1 MTVSYTFS
9 LNLIAMKSSLFVRAI
24 LLLTAGL
31 FLSSCAVVREGQ
43 VGVKRK
49 LGKYADVPYRDGL
62 RMYNPFTSTIV
73 KVSTQT
79 ENMEVELNIPSK
91 EGLTIRSEVSILYK
105 VIPKDAP
112 DVLREIGRDYE
123 NEVILPVFRSAVSDV
138 SSRYFAKDMHTGQ
151 RAVIEV
157 AIRDQMMENLK
168 GRGIDVEAVLL
179 KSIQMP
185 ASLSRAIEAK
195 LAAEQQAQR
204 MEFILQEETQEAQRK
219 RIQAEGVR
227 DAQSI
232 ISEGLNPMI
241 LQFKSIE
248 AFQELAKSPNA
259 KVIITDGDLPTP
271 MLGTSD
277 FNDTGMLLKTSG
289 SN

>member
-1 MTVSYTFS
+1 MKVSFTFHLTLSVMNTS
-9 LNLIAMKSSLFVRAI
+9 LLVRSI

-31 FLSSCAVVREGQ
+31 LLSSCAVVREGQ

-49 LGKYADVPYRDGL
+49 LGKYADVPYNDGL
-62 RMYNPFTSTIV
+62 RMYNPFTSSIV

-79 ENMEVELNIPSK
+79 ENMEVELSIPSK

-105 VIPKDAP
+105 VIPKDVP
-112 DVLREIGRDYE
+112 DVLRQIGKDYE

-157 AIRDQMMENLK
+157 AIRDQMMVQLE
-168 GRGIDVEAVLL
+168 GRGIEVEAVLL

-204 MEFILQEETQEAQRK
+204 MEFVLLEEKQEAERK
-219 RIQAEGVR
+219 RLQAEGVR
-227 DAQSI
+227 DAQRI

-277 FNDTGMLLKTSG
+277 FNDTGMLLKTNG
-289 SN
+289 N

>member
-1 MTVSYTFS
+1 MNTS
-9 LNLIAMKSSLFVRAI
+9 LLVRSI

-31 FLSSCAVVREGQ
+31 LLSSCAVVREGQ

-49 LGKYADVPYRDGL
+49 LGKYADVPYNDGL
-62 RMYNPFTSTIV
+62 RMYNPFTSSIV

-79 ENMEVELNIPSK
+79 ENMEVELSIPSK

-105 VIPKDAP
+105 VIPKDVP
-112 DVLREIGRDYE
+112 DVLRQIGKDYE

-157 AIRDQMMENLK
+157 AIRDQMMVQLE
-168 GRGIDVEAVLL
+168 GRGIEVEAVLL

-204 MEFILQEETQEAQRK
+204 MEFVLLEEKQEAERK
-219 RIQAEGVR
+219 RLQAEGVR
-227 DAQSI
+227 DAQRI

-277 FNDTGMLLKTSG
+277 FNDTGMLLKTNG
-289 SN
+289 N

>member
-1 MTVSYTFS
+1 MKTS
-9 LNLIAMKSSLFVRAI
+9 LFFRFFLLLIA
-24 LLLTAGL
+24 GL
-31 FLSSCAVVREGQ
+31 MLSSCAVVREGQ

-62 RMYNPFTSTIV
+62 RMFNPFTSTIV
-73 KVSTQT
+73 KISTQT
-79 ENMEVELNIPSK
+79 ENMEVELSIPSK
-91 EGLTIRSEVSILYK
+91 EGLTIQSEVSILYK

-123 NEVILPVFRSAVSDV
+123 REVILPVFRSAVSDV
-138 SSRYFAKDMHTGQ
+138 SARYFAKDMHTGQ
-151 RAVIEV
+151 RAVIED
-157 AIRDQMMENLK
+157 AIKDQMMVQLE
-168 GRGIDVEAVLL
+168 GRGIEVEAVLL

-204 MEFILQEETQEAQRK
+204 MEFVLLEEKQEAERK
-219 RIQAEGVR
+219 RLQAEGVR
-227 DAQSI
+227 DAQRI

-248 AFQELAKSPNA
+248 AFQELSKSPNA
-259 KVIITDGDLPTP
+259 KIIITDGDLPTP

-277 FNDTGMLLKTSG
+277 FNNAGILLKTQG
-289 SN
+289 N